1 MSTVCVSLEINML
14 EVNTL
19 KTAQFLLKENKWN
32 IIFFFSAEIESVD
45 FPPWFKVGKNIIPV

>member
-32 IIFFFSAEIESVD
+32 IIFFFSAEI
-45 FPPWFKVGKNIIPV
+45 